1 MYWRVE
7 EAESHYHGYYSVV
20 VFYSSCA
27 VRVRFGNPVAA
38 ADGIGAYRRHDPWH
52 LCESLFHSAGVLV
65 YLQTKP
71 PCPK

>member
-38 ADGIGAYRRHDPWH
+38 ADGIGA
-52 LCESLFHSAGVLV
+52 SLSSIAIYVLMAAV
-65 YLQTKP
+65 LIWRPRGLFQAYG
-71 PCPK
+71 